1 MGVIILTENT
11 LFQIRVTG
19 VLIEDDKILLV
30 KQKLSSRNWSLP
42 GGRLER
48 KELLEEGIT
57 RELKEETGIETK
69 ISEIIICVR

>member
-1 MGVIILTENT
+1 MTENT

>member
-1 MGVIILTENT
+1 LGVIILTENT